1 MLKIISREED
11 GIGILQL
18 RGKLIGPPE
27 TDDLHTLVRG
37 MLDRNMKKFVIDLT
51 YVSWMGSLGIGALIR
66 CLLTVRSVQGEIHFA
81 ALGEKVISLFEI
93 TKLIGVI
100 HSFNNV
106 GQAVAAFNGDAK

>member
-81 ALGEKVISLFEI
+81 ALRRDGGPPADGGARQWRHLMVMLNEI
-93 TKLIGVI
+93 CRIRGIGRP
-100 HSFNNV
+100 
-106 GQAVAAFNGDAK
+106 G